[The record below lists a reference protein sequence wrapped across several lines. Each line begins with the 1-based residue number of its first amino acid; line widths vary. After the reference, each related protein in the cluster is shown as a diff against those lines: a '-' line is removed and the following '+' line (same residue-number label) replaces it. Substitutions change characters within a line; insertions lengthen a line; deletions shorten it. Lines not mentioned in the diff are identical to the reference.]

1 MNLNRISPLRPAARL
16 LLHALPAVLA
26 SLAGTAHADGDRR
39 AVPLLP
45 AYVQECGSCHVAF
58 APGLLPAAS
67 WQRLMDGLPRHF
79 GTDASAEPAVTR
91 PIAAWLQANAAT
103 RKRTEVPPQDR
114 ITQAAW
120 FTREHRDVQGGFGRA
135 PVPKAVDCAGC
146 HTRAADGS
154 FREREI
160 RVPR

>member
-1 MNLNRISPLRPAARL
+1 MNLNRISPLRPAARR

-39 AVPLLP
+39 AVP
-45 AYVQECGSCHVAF
+45 
-58 APGLLPAAS
+58 LLPAAS

-114 ITQAAW
+114 ITLASW